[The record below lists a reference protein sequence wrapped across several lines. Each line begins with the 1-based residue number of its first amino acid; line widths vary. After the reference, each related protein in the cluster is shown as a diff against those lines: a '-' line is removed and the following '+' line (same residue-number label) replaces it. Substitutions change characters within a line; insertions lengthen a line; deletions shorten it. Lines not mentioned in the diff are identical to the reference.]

1 MKYTNK
7 IRNEV
12 DLCMK
17 IFEVRECERGISL
30 IALVITIIV
39 IIILAAIAFNSSTST
54 IGKANYSK
62 FVSNISEVEQS
73 INEKMVEVKGAMLAK
88 GSQITD
94 GQAFNYVAKGG
105 KTDEDFVVESRTP
118 DYTIIEKSADIGIK
132 LPVMKVNTPTKTNV
146 EVKYAVT
153 KNGKIFI
160 WPPFPSEN
168 AYNIRDKEFVDS
180 SLVSSSGDIDITVA
194 GTIFKL
200 QVDGNSKVENR
211 ELLDDGLSKKEFEEI
226 KNKIKVGDYVN
237 YVPTAVQNV
246 ETDVTKTGYTKEILS
261 TDATAK
267 WRILNIDESTG
278 KIMLTTDGYVNKVT
292 LKGATGYLYG
302 ANELHRLC
310 QSLYSNAD
318 KGITARS
325 MTIEDLDKACGY
337 TPPTDLL
344 RYAWYPAD
352 TPDADLKDVVA
363 GGHTYTAMKHSASL
377 IGEIKYPR
385 FYNWDDKNGVTH
397 QSTNEKDYI
406 ELKSKDEPVLITQTM
421 YWYDPSSV
429 NAIIGD
435 ILKGDDMNRGWLA
448 SPYVDLSYEYAIAY
462 YGLRTTYAS
471 CVVTGNPVYSTGYV
485 NLPSYGLR
493 PLIQLSAK
501 SLDINNISTDG
512 TSSKAWN
519 IK

>member
-1 MKYTNK
+1 MKS
-7 IRNEV
+7 
-12 DLCMK
+12 
-17 IFEVRECERGISL
+17 FEVGRYEKGISL

-62 FVSNISEVEQS
+62 FVSNISEVEQA
-73 INEKMVEVKGAMLAK
+73 INERMVEVKGAMLAK

-105 KTDEDFVVESRTP
+105 KTDDDFVVESRTP
-118 DYTIIEKSADIGIK
+118 DYTIIDKSADIGIK
-132 LPVMKVNTPTKTNV
+132 LPVMRVNTPTKTNV

-153 KNGKIFI
+153 KNGKVFI
-160 WPPFPSEN
+160 WPPYPSEN

-180 SLVSSSGDIDITVA
+180 SLVSSSGDIGITVA
-194 GTIFKL
+194 GTTFKL

-226 KNKIKVGDYVN
+226 AGKIKVGDYVN
-237 YVPTAVQNV
+237 YEPTAVQNV
-246 ETDVTKTGYTKEILS
+246 ETDTTKTGYTKETLS
-261 TDATAK
+261 TDTTAK

-278 KIMLTTDGYVNKVT
+278 KIMLTTGGYVNKVT

-325 MTIEDLDKACGY
+325 MTIEDLNKACGY

-344 RYAWYPAD
+344 RYAWYPSD
-352 TPDADLKDVVA
+352 TADADLKDVVA
-363 GGHTYTAMKHSASL
+363 GGHVYTAKKHQADL
-377 IGEIKYPR
+377 VNGVGHPR

-397 QSTNEKDYI
+397 QSTNETDYI
-406 ELKSKDEPVLITQTM
+406 ELKSKDEPALVTQIVYSYRT
-421 YWYDPSSV
+421 
-429 NAIIGD
+429 NATIGD
-435 ILKGDDMNRGWLA
+435 VLKGDTDNKGWLA
-448 SPYVDLSYEYAIAY
+448 SQYVSLISEPASVQ
-462 YGLRTTYAS
+462 YGLFN
-471 CVVTGNPVYSTGYV
+471 CFNGSTGTRSLFSSYGGRV
-485 NLPSYGLR
+485 IPSDGLR

-501 SLDINNISTDG
+501 SLDMTSASTDG

>member
-1 MKYTNK
+1 MRDLKLR
-7 IRNEV
+7 RN
-12 DLCMK
+12 
-17 IFEVRECERGISL
+17 ERGISI

-62 FVSNISEVEQS
+62 FVSNISEVEQA
-73 INEKMVEVKGAMLAK
+73 INERMVEVKGAMLAK

-105 KTDEDFVVESRTP
+105 KTDDDFVVESRTP
-118 DYTIIEKSADIGIK
+118 DYTIIDKSADIGIK
-132 LPVMKVNTPTKTNV
+132 LPVMRVNTPTETNV

-153 KNGKIFI
+153 KNGKVFI
-160 WPPFPSEN
+160 WPPYPSEN
-168 AYNIRDKEFVDS
+168 AYNIRDKEFVDG
-180 SLVSSSGDIDITVA
+180 SLVSSSGDIGITVA
-194 GTIFKL
+194 GTTFKL

-226 KNKIKVGDYVN
+226 AGKIKVGDYVN
-237 YVPTAVQNV
+237 YEPTAVQNV
-246 ETDVTKTGYTKEILS
+246 ETDTTKTGYTKETLS
-261 TDATAK
+261 TDTTAK

-337 TPPTDLL
+337 IPPTDLL
-344 RYAWYPAD
+344 RYAWYPVD
-352 TPDADLKDVVA
+352 TSDADLKDVVA
-363 GGHTYTAMKHSASL
+363 GGNTYMAEKHRGDLAV
-377 IGEIKYPR
+377 GVEYPR
-385 FYNWDDKNGVTH
+385 FYNWDDKNGITH
-397 QSTNEKDYI
+397 QSINESDYI
-406 ELKSKDEPVLITQTM
+406 ELKSKDEPALVTQTM

-435 ILKGDDMNRGWLA
+435 ILKGDDTNRGWLA

-485 NLPSYGLR
+485 NVPSYGLR

-501 SLDINNISTDG
+501 SLNVTNTLTDG
-512 TSSKAWN
+512 SSVSKAWN

>member
-1 MKYTNK
+1 M
-7 IRNEV
+7 
-12 DLCMK
+12 
-17 IFEVRECERGISL
+17 
-30 IALVITIIV
+30 
-39 IIILAAIAFNSSTST
+39 
-54 IGKANYSK
+54 
-62 FVSNISEVEQS
+62 
-73 INEKMVEVKGAMLAK
+73 
-88 GSQITD
+88 
-94 GQAFNYVAKGG
+94 
-105 KTDEDFVVESRTP
+105 
-118 DYTIIEKSADIGIK
+118 
-132 LPVMKVNTPTKTNV
+132 
-146 EVKYAVT
+146 
-153 KNGKIFI
+153 FI

-246 ETDVTKTGYTKEILS
+246 ETDVTKTGYIKEVLS
-261 TDATAK
+261 TDTTAK

-337 TPPTDLL
+337 IPTTNLI
-344 RYAWYPAD
+344 RYAWYPSD
-352 TPDADLKDVVA
+352 TAEADLKDIVA
-363 GGHTYTAMKHSASL
+363 GGYTYTAKKHIASL
-377 IGEIKYPR
+377 RGGIKYPR

-397 QSTNEKDYI
+397 QSTNEADYI
-406 ELKSKDEPVLITQTM
+406 ELKSKEESALVTQIVYSYRT
-421 YWYDPSSV
+421 
-429 NAIIGD
+429 NATIGD
-435 ILKGDDMNRGWLA
+435 VLKGDTDNKGWLA
-448 SPYVDLSYEYAIAY
+448 SQYVSLISEPASVQ
-462 YGLRTTYAS
+462 YGLFNCFNSSTSTRSLFSSYGGM
-471 CVVTGNPVYSTGYV
+471 VT
-485 NLPSYGLR
+485 PSDGLR

-501 SLDINNISTDG
+501 SLDMTNALTDG

>member
-1 MKYTNK
+1 MRDLKLR
-7 IRNEV
+7 RNG
-12 DLCMK
+12 
-17 IFEVRECERGISL
+17 RGISL

-62 FVSNISEVEQS
+62 FVSNISEVEQA
-73 INEKMVEVKGAMLAK
+73 INERMVEVKGAMLAK

-105 KTDEDFVVESRTP
+105 KTDDDFVVESRTP
-118 DYTIIEKSADIGIK
+118 DYTIIDKSADIGIK
-132 LPVMKVNTPTKTNV
+132 LPVMRVNTPTETNV

-153 KNGKIFI
+153 KNGKVFI
-160 WPPFPSEN
+160 WPPYQSEN
-168 AYNIRDKEFVDS
+168 AYNIRDKEFVDG
-180 SLVSSSGDIDITVA
+180 SLVSSSGDIGITVA
-194 GTIFKL
+194 GTTFKL

-226 KNKIKVGDYVN
+226 AGKIKVGDYVN
-237 YVPTAVQNV
+237 YEPTAVQNV
-246 ETDVTKTGYTKEILS
+246 ETDTTKTGYTKETLS
-261 TDATAK
+261 TDTTAK

-337 TPPTDLL
+337 IPTTNLI
-344 RYAWYPAD
+344 RYAWYPSD
-352 TPDADLKDVVA
+352 TADADLKDVVA
-363 GGHTYTAMKHSASL
+363 GGHVYTAKKHQADL
-377 IGEIKYPR
+377 VNGVGHPR

-397 QSTNEKDYI
+397 QSTNEKDYV
-406 ELKSKDEPVLITQTM
+406 ELKSKDEPALVTQIVYSYRT
-421 YWYDPSSV
+421 
-429 NAIIGD
+429 NATIGD
-435 ILKGDDMNRGWLA
+435 VLKGDTDNKGWLA
-448 SPYVDLSYEYAIAY
+448 SQYVSLISEPASVQ
-462 YGLRTTYAS
+462 YGLFN
-471 CVVTGNPVYSTGYV
+471 CFNGSTGTRSLFSSYGGRV
-485 NLPSYGLR
+485 IPSDGLR

-501 SLDINNISTDG
+501 SLDMTSASTDG
-512 TSSKAWN
+512 TFSKAWN